1 MADLQKGVDP
11 DAPLVASPKEY
22 RRILMSSFIGS
33 TVEFYDFL
41 LYGTAAALVFGP
53 LFFSDLSPSVALLAS
68 FATFTVGYI
77 ARPIGGILFGHVG
90 DRIGR
95 KSSLVIT
102 MAMMGAAS
110 TAIGLIPTHAQI
122 GSWAAVLLLILRIV
136 QGLAVGGEWG
146 GAALMALEHAPQK
159 QRGLAASVANMGGPA
174 GAMLATLVFAGFALL
189 PEEQFMSWGWRVPF
203 LLSAVLVLVALFI
216 RLRISESPL
225 FLAAQAKAEQTKARV
240 QAPVMVILTKY
251 RGQVAI
257 AALAGVVAFV
267 YSSFMAT
274 FAISIAREM
283 GTGSTAVLLCKAGAA
298 FVHIFTIAYFARLSD
313 RVGRRKVMMA
323 GCTLSLVLAFPM
335 IWLLS
340 SGVTAFV
347 LIAFLIGNPLLNGV
361 VYGPLAAYISERFT
375 TSSRYTGAGL
385 TYQISTVLASFTP
398 IISSAV
404 WVIGQ
409 DLFGDGGST
418 QYTFVGLYLI
428 VATLISF
435 AAIAF
440 SRETLDRDLA
450 ETDSPDLA
458 TNTTSTGVQR

>member
-1 MADLQKGVDP
+1 MAKQQGGVDSI

-53 LFFSDLSPSVALLAS
+53 LFFSDLSPSMALLAS
-68 FATFTVGYI
+68 FATFTVGYV
-77 ARPIGGILFGHVG
+77 ARPIGGILFGHLG

-102 MAMMGAAS
+102 MAMMGIAS
-110 TAIGLIPTHAQI
+110 TAIGLVPTHAQI
-122 GSWAAVLLLILRIV
+122 GSWAAVILLILRIV

-159 QRGLAASVANMGGPA
+159 QRGFAASVANMGGPA

-225 FLAAQAKAEQTKARV
+225 FLAAQAKANATKAKT

-251 RGQVAI
+251 RAQVAI
-257 AALAGVVAFV
+257 AALGGVAAFV

-313 RVGRRKVMMA
+313 RIGRRKVMLA
-323 GCTLSLVLAFPM
+323 GCALSLVLAFPL

-340 SGVTAFV
+340 SGVTALV
-347 LIAFLIGNPLLNGV
+347 LLAFLIGNPLIQGSM
-361 VYGPLAAYISERFT
+361 YGPLAAYIAERFS

-404 WVIGQ
+404 WVLGQ
-409 DLFGDGGST
+409 DHLSSEGAA
-418 QYTFVGLYLI
+418 QYSFVAGYLI
-428 VATLISF
+428 VATLISLV
-435 AAIAF
+435 AIAM
-440 SRETLDRDLA
+440 SRDTLNRNLDEA
-450 ETDSPDLA
+450 DSRGLA
-458 TNTTSTGVQR
+458 TDATPHGR

>member
-1 MADLQKGVDP
+1 MAEQQEGVDP
-11 DAPLVASPKEY
+11 TDAPLVASPKEY
-22 RRILMSSFIGS
+22 RRILTSSFIGS

-53 LFFSDLSPSVALLAS
+53 LFFSDLSPSMALLAS

-77 ARPIGGILFGHVG
+77 ARPIGGVLFGHLG

-102 MAMMGAAS
+102 MAMMGIAS
-110 TAIGLIPTHAQI
+110 TAIGLVPTHEQI
-122 GSWAAVLLLILRIV
+122 GSWAAVLLLILRII

-189 PEEQFMSWGWRVPF
+189 PDDQFLSWGWRIPF

-225 FLAAQAKAEQTKARV
+225 FLAAQAKAQQTKRKV
-240 QAPVMVILTKY
+240 QAPVMVILTRY
-251 RGQVAI
+251 RAQVAI
-257 AALAGVVAFV
+257 AALGGVAAFV

-313 RVGRRKVMMA
+313 RIGRRKVMLG
-323 GCTLSLVLAFPM
+323 GCGLSIMLAFPV

-340 SGVTAFV
+340 SGNTAFV
-347 LIAFLIGNPLLNGV
+347 LLAFLIGNPLIQGSL
-361 VYGPLAAYISERFT
+361 YGPLAAYIAERFS

-404 WVIGQ
+404 WVIGEE
-409 DLFGDGGST
+409 LFGSAGAT
-418 QYTFVGLYLI
+418 QYSLVGLYLI
-428 VATLISF
+428 VATLISLT
-435 AAIAF
+435 AIAL
-440 SRETLDRDLA
+440 SRDTLDRDLD
-450 ETDSPDLA
+450 ESGSPDLVTNPA
-458 TNTTSTGVQR
+458 TQAR